1 MSSRDPQLA
10 WFGKHPAWGDFMPQ
24 FENPPSAKP
33 LRDWVENGR
42 RQVEK
47 LAPKTEE
54 RGAWLYLLSLGGDSL
69 LYCGVIGPSRDGSTN
84 PIRIFPL
91 TIFVPLARRRYRR
104 AYPLLP
110 AYAVQA
116 WDEMRAVYQKAMAH
130 GEESG
135 VLRVLGELTPSIP
148 AAGWGAWRRFRHDV
162 SSVGSSDFLATLHPE
177 GKDKAIDLIASLAE
191 AMGPFRDGR
200 LGPPTL
206 AFDLPGSGVL
216 KTAAYQA
223 SFWLRLCESVLGRH
237 AVEPSLFLQP
247 AQDGRRLGLF
257 LREPNPA
264 DYAFLLTGLGAAGTT
279 PRPAGAGG
287 PPPEGMRAA
296 VEALVEKTRS
306 VADLFSCRWDRLV
319 QDVR

>member
-1 MSSRDPQLA
+1 MNARDPQVA
-10 WFGKHPAWGDFMPQ
+10 WFGKHPAWPDFMPH
-24 FENPPSAKP
+24 FEHPPTAKP
-33 LRDWVENGR
+33 LRDWVKNGR
-42 RQVEK
+42 HLVERI
-47 LAPKTEE
+47 APKTEE

-69 LYCGVIGPSRDGSTN
+69 LYCGVIGPSRDASTN

-91 TIFVPLARRRYRR
+91 TIYVPLLRRRYRR

-116 WDEMRAVYQKAMAH
+116 WDEMRAAYQKAMAH

-135 VLRVLGELTPSIP
+135 VLRVLKDSAPSIP

-177 GKDKAIDLIASLAE
+177 GKEKAIDLIARLAE
-191 AMGPFRDGR
+191 AVAPFRDGR

-223 SFWLRLCESVLGRH
+223 AFWLRLCESILGRH
-237 AVEPSLFLQP
+237 AGEPSLFLQP
-247 AQDGRRLGLF
+247 SQDGRRLGLF
-257 LREPNPA
+257 LREPSQA
-264 DYAFLLTGLGAAGTT
+264 DYAFLLTGIGEGGTMH
-279 PRPAGAGG
+279 RPDGEGG
-287 PPPEGMRAA
+287 PLPQGLRSATE
-296 VEALVEKTRS
+296 ELVERTRS

-319 QDVR
+319 QEIR